1 MAIYSGE
8 TVNDAIE
15 KGLKDL
21 GIDKKHAKISV
32 IQEPKPGILGKF
44 RKEAKVE
51 IIVLTDADVEKKKKL
66 IKFGII
72 GGVIVFF
79 VIFLNI
85 IFSGSSTSTE
95 SLDNNDLSVPI
106 SSSEVAKQHYESV
119 VEQFKDAGFTNI
131 KTTKMEDLIT
141 GWLTEDGS
149 VEKLTIDGKEDFE
162 SGEVYSKDIPI
173 DITYHTFSPE
183 TEQTDEVVEKE
194 SSTENPTSE
203 SSIESSINDTPE
215 QAESSSNME
224 DTVSEPT
231 SEVTEKLAYTVT
243 KKENQNII
251 TGDVSLIGG
260 DGTKVNV
267 EINADNIRPGTYVAT
282 WTPGVFGGS
291 DPDRG
296 YGLIWINGDP
306 NTIQIMPEESVVV
319 TFNEGDM
326 ITFQFAGVGKND
338 RIRLKQE

>member
-1 MAIYSGE
+1 
-8 TVNDAIE
+8 
-15 KGLKDL
+15 
-21 GIDKKHAKISV
+21 
-32 IQEPKPGILGKF
+32 
-44 RKEAKVE
+44 
-51 IIVLTDADVEKKKKL
+51 
-66 IKFGII
+66 
-72 GGVIVFF
+72 
-79 VIFLNI
+79 
-85 IFSGSSTSTE
+85 
-95 SLDNNDLSVPI
+95 
-106 SSSEVAKQHYESV
+106 
-119 VEQFKDAGFTNI
+119 
-131 KTTKMEDLIT
+131 MEDLIT
-141 GWLTEDGS
+141 GCLTEDGS
-149 VEKLTIDGKEDFE
+149 VEKVTIDGKEDFE

-183 TEQTDEVVEKE
+183 TEQTDEMVEKE

-203 SSIESSINDTPE
+203 SSIERSINDTPE

-306 NTIQIMPEESVVV
+306 NTTIQIMPEESVVV